1 MATVLREGAAMTP
14 WVSVPELERPQLGDD
29 AQSEPADGD
38 AGVRLAMVKW
48 LIFLKDSRP
57 IPEFRGC
64 TGEPGWDML
73 LDLYLGELVGRK
85 TSVTSACIASRV
97 PPTTAL
103 RYVNTLCEAGRIE
116 RHRDENDAR
125 RHWLK
130 LAPEVREEIDLYL
143 KSMID
148 NFLDILKDRF

>member
-1 MATVLREGAAMTP
+1 MTP
-14 WVSVPELERPQLGDD
+14 WVSVSDLERLELDD
-29 AQSEPADGD
+29 DVQPEPAGSD
-38 AGVRLAMVKW
+38 AAVKLAMVKW

-73 LDLYLGELVGRK
+73 LDLYLGELLGRK
-85 TSVTSACIASRV
+85 TSITSACIASRV

-103 RYVNTLCEAGRIE
+103 RHVNALCDAGRIE
-116 RHRDENDAR
+116 RHRDQNDAR

-130 LAPEVREEIDLYL
+130 LAPQVREEIDQYL

-148 NFLDILKDRF
+148 NFLDILKERL